1 MSDIVERLQ
10 KLEAVERE
18 LAHECDMLP
27 EGTANW
33 AYAETCKAAADL
45 ITALRAENE
54 RLRAALEDAAKVA
67 EDKATALSQYR
78 DTHAA
83 VQAATAQDIAEEI
96 KTLIGR

>member
-33 AYAETCKAAADL
+33 AYAETCKATADT

-54 RLRAALEDAAKVA
+54 KLRAAI
-67 EDKATALSQYR
+67 Q
-78 DTHAA
+78 
-83 VQAATAQDIAEEI
+83 QAIRQHEEG
-96 KTLIGR
+96 KQLLWYARHLKEFDNG